1 MHVGNGCTTNQFG
14 KTLRALNTAWHIAVR
29 MHQNMDRAFNS
40 HLGRLS
46 DVHGL
51 LLHLLER

>member
-51 LLHLLER
+51 LLHLLEC